1 MAGGHLVIASG
12 GTGGH
17 FYPTLAVAREF
28 LKERPEGKVTLLVS
42 GKHAEEQTKIAADFG
57 IKAIEIPSVRL
68 PGMGIGMLSFPFKM
82 LGCIL
87 KAKKVLK
94 QLNADVLLGMGSFAA
109 VPACWAVNTKKTPLV
124 LHEGNSFMGLTNRVF
139 IRKASAIGL
148 ALPLADM
155 GQVKG
160 RHSEQVGMPLR
171 EAIVEAAAG
180 KCEKSA
186 DYLPS
191 LGLSNDKKTVL
202 VFGGSQGARAVNEL
216 FANTAALLNDVK
228 DKIQFMHLTGSD
240 DNAALEN
247 AYKEAGVAASI
258 RRADPNIEQCYIA
271 SELVVCRSGASS
283 ICELSLF
290 GKPLTLIPLPTAADD
305 HQTVNAKVLESAGAA
320 RHFAQREA
328 TPEKLAA
335 LLKDFLENG
344 AAWIAMGEKLRQ
356 FGKPNAAANLV
367 HLILSVMK

>member
-1 MAGGHLVIASG
+1 MSDGHLVIASG

-28 LKERPEGKVTLLVS
+28 LKERPSGKVTLLVS

-57 IKAIEIPSVRL
+57 IEAIEIPSVRL
-68 PGMGIGMLSFPFKM
+68 PGASLAALAFPFKM
-82 LGCIL
+82 LSCVMS
-87 KAKKVLK
+87 AKKVLK
-94 QLNADVLLGMGSFAA
+94 RLEADVLLGMGSFAA

-148 ALPLADM
+148 SLPLADM
-155 GQVKG
+155 GQVRG
-160 RHSEQVGMPLR
+160 RRSEQVGMPLR
-171 EAIVEAAAG
+171 EAIVEAASG
-180 KCEKSA
+180 SCEKSP

-216 FANTAALLNDVK
+216 FAQTASLLGDVK
-228 DKIQFMHLTGSD
+228 DRIQFMHLTGSD
-240 DNAALEN
+240 DNVALEN

-258 RRADPNIEQCYIA
+258 RRADSSIEKCYIA
-271 SELVVCRSGASS
+271 ADLVICRSGASS
-283 ICELSLF
+283 ICELALF
-290 GKPLTLIPLPTAADD
+290 GKPLVLIPLPTAADD
-305 HQTVNAKVLESAGAA
+305 HQTVNAKVLEAAGAA
-320 RHFAQREA
+320 RHFPQKAA
-328 TPEKLAA
+328 TPEKLSS
-335 LLKDFLENG
+335 LLKDFLANG
-344 AAWIAMGEKLRQ
+344 AEWNAMGEKLRQ
-356 FGKPNAAANLV
+356 FGKPQAAANLV

>member
-68 PGMGIGMLSFPFKM
+68 PGVGLGMLAFPFKM
-82 LGCIL
+82 LSCIM

-139 IRKASAIGL
+139 IGKASAVGL
-148 ALPLADM
+148 SLPLADM

-160 RHSEQVGMPLR
+160 RRSEQVGMPLR
-171 EAIVEAAAG
+171 EAIVTAAAG
-180 KCEKSA
+180 SCEKSP

-202 VFGGSQGARAVNEL
+202 VFGGSQGARAINEL
-216 FANTAALLNDVK
+216 FTNTAALLGDVK

-247 AYKEAGVAASI
+247 AYKAAGVAA
-258 RRADPNIEQCYIA
+258 
-271 SELVVCRSGASS
+271 
-283 ICELSLF
+283 
-290 GKPLTLIPLPTAADD
+290 
-305 HQTVNAKVLESAGAA
+305 
-320 RHFAQREA
+320 
-328 TPEKLAA
+328 
-335 LLKDFLENG
+335 
-344 AAWIAMGEKLRQ
+344 
-356 FGKPNAAANLV
+356 
-367 HLILSVMK
+367 

>member
-1 MAGGHLVIASG
+1 MSDGHLVIASG

-28 LKERPEGKVTLLVS
+28 LKERPSGKVTLLVS

-57 IKAIEIPSVRL
+57 IEAIEIPSVRL
-68 PGMGIGMLSFPFKM
+68 PGASLAALAFPFRMLSCVM
-82 LGCIL
+82 S
-87 KAKKVLK
+87 AKKVLK
-94 QLNADVLLGMGSFAA
+94 RLEADVLLGMGSFAA

-148 ALPLADM
+148 SLPLADM
-155 GQVKG
+155 GQVRG
-160 RHSEQVGMPLR
+160 RRSEQVGMPLR

-180 KCEKSA
+180 SCEKSP

-216 FANTAALLNDVK
+216 FAKTASLLGDVK
-228 DKIQFMHLTGSD
+228 DWIQFMHLTGSD

-258 RRADPNIEQCYIA
+258 RRADSSIEKCYIA
-271 SELVVCRSGASS
+271 ADLVICRSGASS

-290 GKPLTLIPLPTAADD
+290 GKPLVLIPLPTAADD
-305 HQTVNAKVLESAGAA
+305 HQTVNAKVLEAAGAA
-320 RHFAQREA
+320 RHFPQKEA
-328 TPEKLAA
+328 TPEKLSS
-335 LLKDFLENG
+335 LLKDFLANG
-344 AAWIAMGEKLRQ
+344 AEWNAMGEKLRQ
-356 FGKPNAAANLV
+356 FGKPQAAANLV

>member
-1 MAGGHLVIASG
+1 MSDGHLVIASG

-28 LKERPEGKVTLLVS
+28 LKERPSGKVTLLVS

-57 IKAIEIPSVRL
+57 IEAIEIPSVRL
-68 PGMGIGMLSFPFKM
+68 PGASLAALAFPFRMLSCVM
-82 LGCIL
+82 S
-87 KAKKVLK
+87 AKKVLK
-94 QLNADVLLGMGSFAA
+94 RLEADVLLGMGSFAA

-148 ALPLADM
+148 SLPLADM
-155 GQVKG
+155 GQVRG
-160 RHSEQVGMPLR
+160 RRSEQVGMPLR

-180 KCEKSA
+180 SCEKSP

-216 FANTAALLNDVK
+216 FAQTASLLGDVK
-228 DKIQFMHLTGSD
+228 DRIQFMHLTGSD
-240 DNAALEN
+240 DNTALEN

-258 RRADPNIEQCYIA
+258 RRADSSIEKCYIA
-271 SELVVCRSGASS
+271 ADLVICRSGASS

-290 GKPLTLIPLPTAADD
+290 GKPLVLIPLPTAADD
-305 HQTVNAKVLESAGAA
+305 HQTVNAKVLEAAGAA
-320 RHFAQREA
+320 RHFPQKEA
-328 TPEKLAA
+328 TPEKLSS
-335 LLKDFLENG
+335 LLKDFLANG
-344 AAWIAMGEKLRQ
+344 AEWNAMGEKLRQ
-356 FGKPNAAANLV
+356 FGKPQAAANLV

>member
-1 MAGGHLVIASG
+1 
-12 GTGGH
+12 
-17 FYPTLAVAREF
+17 
-28 LKERPEGKVTLLVS
+28 
-42 GKHAEEQTKIAADFG
+42 
-57 IKAIEIPSVRL
+57 
-68 PGMGIGMLSFPFKM
+68 
-82 LGCIL
+82 
-87 KAKKVLK
+87 
-94 QLNADVLLGMGSFAA
+94 
-109 VPACWAVNTKKTPLV
+109 
-124 LHEGNSFMGLTNRVF
+124 
-139 IRKASAIGL
+139 
-148 ALPLADM
+148 M

-160 RHSEQVGMPLR
+160 RRSEQVGMPLR

-180 KCEKSA
+180 KCEKSP

-216 FANTAALLNDVK
+216 FANTAALLGDVK

-247 AYKEAGVAASI
+247 AYKAAGVAASI

-271 SELVVCRSGASS
+271 SDLVVCRSGASS

-320 RHFAQREA
+320 RHFAQKEA
-328 TPEKLAA
+328 TPEKLAS

-344 AAWIAMGEKLRQ
+344 ATAAVRQAERRDESRPSDFECDEIAFCPRRSSDLSETELGHLHALLLQGLLQFVGLRQ
-356 FGKPNAAANLV
+356 ADVLLGELAVFEDQQGRNGHDLEFDGDVGIVVDVDLADGDIGEFVRKFLQNRALHAARAAPRSPEVN
-367 HLILSVMK
+367 KNGAF

>member
-68 PGMGIGMLSFPFKM
+68 PGVGLGMLAFPFKM
-82 LGCIL
+82 FSCVM

-139 IRKASAIGL
+139 IGKASAVGL
-148 ALPLADM
+148 SLPLADM

-160 RHSEQVGMPLR
+160 RRSEQVGMPLR
-171 EAIVEAAAG
+171 EAIVTAAAG
-180 KCEKSA
+180 SCEKSP

-202 VFGGSQGARAVNEL
+202 VFGGSQGARAINEL
-216 FANTAALLNDVK
+216 FANTAALLGDVK

-240 DNAALEN
+240 DNTALEN

-271 SELVVCRSGASS
+271 SACSRR
-283 ICELSLF
+283 
-290 GKPLTLIPLPTAADD
+290 DM
-305 HQTVNAKVLESAGAA
+305 VLKKRGFMA
-320 RHFAQREA
+320 
-328 TPEKLAA
+328 
-335 LLKDFLENG
+335 
-344 AAWIAMGEKLRQ
+344 
-356 FGKPNAAANLV
+356 
-367 HLILSVMK
+367 